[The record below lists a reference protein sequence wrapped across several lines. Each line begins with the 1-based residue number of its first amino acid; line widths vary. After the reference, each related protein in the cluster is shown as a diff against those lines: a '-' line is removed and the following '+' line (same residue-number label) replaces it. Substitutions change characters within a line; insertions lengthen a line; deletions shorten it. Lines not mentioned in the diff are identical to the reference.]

1 LTNQAPYNTQNGQVY
16 VPTGIHWQGKPIAL
30 IQCQMA
36 HKIVGQ
42 ATSITNCNF
51 KMSVSTSNQTAT
63 GVGIMME
70 NGSGGF
76 MSDLTFFGGNAGMVA
91 GSQQF
96 TMRKAI

>member
-1 LTNQAPYNTQNGQVY
+1 VPEWLT
-16 VPTGIHWQGKPIAL
+16 KL
-30 IQCQMA
+30 
-36 HKIVGQ
+36 IVGQ

-76 MSDLTFFGGNAGMVA
+76 MSDLTFFGGNAGIVA

-96 TMRKAI
+96 TMRKAIWKR